1 MLLHGQL
8 FFVVIDM
15 IKNII
20 FDMGGVLIDHNPE
33 KTLYAHFDKETADII
48 LKEVFRNELWVER
61 DRGVVT
67 SEEII
72 EKKKHLFPKE
82 HFEKICVM
90 VKNFF
95 PYMPPFEEMYD
106 VVKTLKENSYGIYL
120 LSNVAPEFYEVKD
133 TIPALSLF
141 DGFIVSCDYKKVK
154 PEKELYLALFEK
166 FSLKAEECIF
176 IDDVQKN
183 IDGALAVGMY
193 GHCYSHGNVEILKE
207 DLRNKGIKI

>member
-82 HFEKICVM
+82 HFEKIT
-90 VKNFF
+90 
-95 PYMPPFEEMYD
+95 YD
-106 VVKTLKENSYGIYL
+106 NWY
-120 LSNVAPEFYEVKD
+120 N
-133 TIPALSLF
+133 
-141 DGFIVSCDYKKVK
+141 
-154 PEKELYLALFEK
+154 
-166 FSLKAEECIF
+166 
-176 IDDVQKN
+176 
-183 IDGALAVGMY
+183 
-193 GHCYSHGNVEILKE
+193 YSE
-207 DLRNKGIKI
+207 